1 MLWMSTIL
9 SIPIARLLLS
19 VDIALAASQAPQTP
33 CSIRVAEWHPRGL
46 HVYNKLMSSSES
58 SRTSSAWNLA
68 LSRPSHKSS
77 RACAELALVCNFLS
91 SHHLTFRCP
100 INIHT
105 FCIIGILRLNHR
117 NHTLDTCTIPFYH
130 GIWPPWSHRRHI
142 CSRPHDAGSVM
153 SCSRL
158 SSPLSVLLC
167 VYCFLA
173 LRCFASGLRAVACF
187 SL

>member
-1 MLWMSTIL
+1 MLWISTIL
-9 SIPIARLLLS
+9 SFPIARLLPS

-33 CSIRVAEWHPRGL
+33 CSIRVAEWHPRGP
-46 HVYNKLMSSSES
+46 HVYKLMSSSES

-68 LSRPSHKSS
+68 LSRPSPKSS
-77 RACAELALVCNFLS
+77 RACAELAHVCKFLPS
-91 SHHLTFRCP
+91 HLTFRCP

-117 NHTLDTCTIPFYH
+117 NHTLDTCTIPLYH

-158 SSPLSVLLC
+158 SSPLFVLLC

-173 LRCFASGLRAVACF
+173 LRCFASGLCAVAF
-187 SL
+187 LPL